1 MTSTPSLTN
10 SAICSVMA
18 PMRVRDTCPVEF
30 VRTDVPALM
39 RTRRA
44 SRRAE
49 RDAGSV
55 CDIVGVCVGAVC
67 ILFCLLFMFVDYVM
81 LCYVLFC
88 SVLLWSI
95 LFYCIVLVSG
105 FLMRLLV
112 VL

>member
-81 LCYVLFC
+81 LCYVMFC
-88 SVLLWSI
+88 SVLFCCG
-95 LFYCIVLVSG
+95 LFYSIVLYLS
-105 FLMRLLV
+105 LV
-112 VL
+112 F